1 MRYGRCGVDNN
12 ELRGH
17 MIPVPVFGFCH
28 CSPERRFCLVVV
40 NHLNNVRW
48 SLSPSTSLVY
58 KYPPRRPN
66 HTLHPFRV
74 LPPSYPFVFGF
85 LFQASVSLGQS
96 YPSLLSRYCSDA
108 QLPQISSP
116 PNLLRTSSRTPSRFS
131 FRYSDRR
138 SIHVSHA
145 PSRIS
150 DFLSFRFYP
159 HVNVQM
165 SSSTTTLSSISV
177 TVSHAIAYI
186 TRPLTAFMSEPTILK
201 LQVALESNLT
211 AHYAQSWVPS
221 QPLRGSG
228 RRCLTFS
235 PHSVPPRPIYAAC
248 MAAKVQW
255 SEWMTALGNIQFD
268 LIVDPGLVSV
278 RFIEPRS
285 TTKLIMVWSD
295 EAAAEEPRAKFA
307 NTLANSSLQAQQP
320 VQAVVRS
327 TPKFAL
333 PTLAQ
338 QLQIDDEEDEEE
350 LFAALADELRRPTW
364 TTPTV
369 NRFPSTI
376 PQKSVSP
383 ASSGSHHSRSSS
395 LSSTSDAGS
404 WVSFDSE
411 DSDSSVTTM
420 SSAGTEGSKLSRRER
435 VRPAFVFI
443 DNSKKEVTNYDGG
456 KTTVLTGGVML
467 GARPV
472 AAKPATPQPGYTKAS
487 AASSSNWRSARA

>member
-1 MRYGRCGVDNN
+1 
-12 ELRGH
+12 
-17 MIPVPVFGFCH
+17 
-28 CSPERRFCLVVV
+28 
-40 NHLNNVRW
+40 
-48 SLSPSTSLVY
+48 
-58 KYPPRRPN
+58 
-66 HTLHPFRV
+66 
-74 LPPSYPFVFGF
+74 
-85 LFQASVSLGQS
+85 
-96 YPSLLSRYCSDA
+96 
-108 QLPQISSP
+108 
-116 PNLLRTSSRTPSRFS
+116 
-131 FRYSDRR
+131 
-138 SIHVSHA
+138 
-145 PSRIS
+145 
-150 DFLSFRFYP
+150 
-159 HVNVQM
+159 
-165 SSSTTTLSSISV
+165 
-177 TVSHAIAYI
+177 
-186 TRPLTAFMSEPTILK
+186 
-201 LQVALESNLT
+201 
-211 AHYAQSWVPS
+211 
-221 QPLRGSG
+221 
-228 RRCLTFS
+228 
-235 PHSVPPRPIYAAC
+235 

-255 SEWMTALGNIQFD
+255 SEWMTALGNIEFD

-320 VQAVVRS
+320 VQAVARS
-327 TPKFAL
+327 TPKHGL

-338 QLQIDDEEDEEE
+338 QLRMEDEEDEEE

-369 NRFPSTI
+369 NHFPPTI

-395 LSSTSDAGS
+395 LSSASDSGS

-435 VRPAFVFI
+435 VRPACVFI

-467 GARPV
+467 GARPA
-472 AAKPATPQPGYTKAS
+472 AAKPATPQPAYTKGS
-487 AASSSNWRSARA
+487 AASSGNWRFARA

>member
-1 MRYGRCGVDNN
+1 
-12 ELRGH
+12 
-17 MIPVPVFGFCH
+17 
-28 CSPERRFCLVVV
+28 
-40 NHLNNVRW
+40 
-48 SLSPSTSLVY
+48 
-58 KYPPRRPN
+58 
-66 HTLHPFRV
+66 
-74 LPPSYPFVFGF
+74 
-85 LFQASVSLGQS
+85 
-96 YPSLLSRYCSDA
+96 
-108 QLPQISSP
+108 
-116 PNLLRTSSRTPSRFS
+116 
-131 FRYSDRR
+131 
-138 SIHVSHA
+138 
-145 PSRIS
+145 
-150 DFLSFRFYP
+150 
-159 HVNVQM
+159 M

-186 TRPLTAFMSEPTILK
+186 TRPLVAFMPEPTILK

-338 QLQIDDEEDEEE
+338 QLQVEDEEDEEE

-420 SSAGTEGSKLSRRER
+420 SSACTEGSKLSRRER
-435 VRPAFVFI
+435 VRPACVFI

-487 AASSSNWRSARA
+487 AASSSNWRSVRA

>member
-1 MRYGRCGVDNN
+1 
-12 ELRGH
+12 
-17 MIPVPVFGFCH
+17 
-28 CSPERRFCLVVV
+28 
-40 NHLNNVRW
+40 
-48 SLSPSTSLVY
+48 
-58 KYPPRRPN
+58 
-66 HTLHPFRV
+66 
-74 LPPSYPFVFGF
+74 
-85 LFQASVSLGQS
+85 
-96 YPSLLSRYCSDA
+96 
-108 QLPQISSP
+108 
-116 PNLLRTSSRTPSRFS
+116 
-131 FRYSDRR
+131 
-138 SIHVSHA
+138 
-145 PSRIS
+145 
-150 DFLSFRFYP
+150 
-159 HVNVQM
+159 M

-186 TRPLTAFMSEPTILK
+186 TRPLIAFMSEPTILK

-221 QPLRGSG
+221 DPPRGSG

-235 PHSVPPRPIYAAC
+235 PHSIPPRPIYAAC

-255 SEWMTALGNIQFD
+255 SEWMTALGNIEFD

-285 TTKLIMVWSD
+285 TSKLITVWSN
-295 EAAAEEPRAKFA
+295 EAAVEKPRAKFA
-307 NTLANSSLQAQQP
+307 NTLANSSLQTQQP
-320 VQAVVRS
+320 AQALVRP
-327 TPKFAL
+327 TPKFPL

-338 QLQIDDEEDEEE
+338 QLQMEDEEDEEE

-369 NRFPSTI
+369 NHFPSNI

-383 ASSGSHHSRSSS
+383 ASTGSHHSRSSS
-395 LSSTSDAGS
+395 LSSASDSAS
-404 WVSFDSE
+404 WFSFDSE
-411 DSDSSVTTM
+411 DSDSSVTTI

-435 VRPAFVFI
+435 VPKACVYV

-472 AAKPATPQPGYTKAS
+472 AAKPATQPRGS
-487 AASSSNWRSARA
+487 AASSSNWRSVRA